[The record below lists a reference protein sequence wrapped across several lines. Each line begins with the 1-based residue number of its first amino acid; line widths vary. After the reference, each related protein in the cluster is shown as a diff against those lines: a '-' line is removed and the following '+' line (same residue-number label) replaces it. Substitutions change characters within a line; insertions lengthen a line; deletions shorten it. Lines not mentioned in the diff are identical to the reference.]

1 MRPLLFI
8 LALAACSSPTVA
20 PRDCTPG
27 QTVSCDCPGGA
38 AAVQVCGTDGRLGGC
53 MCADAG
59 EAIDTGSTTD
69 SGACSPL
76 QSRCNGVCVDLV
88 SDSSNC
94 GACNAPC
101 AGTQICR
108 ASRCQPRDGGC
119 AAGQMLCGAAC
130 VDVLTDNTNCGA
142 CGRVCG
148 TSSRCVSGTCLEGD
162 AGTVQDAGGMD
173 AVVTPADVPATG
185 TDALLGGD
193 VVCRTP
199 EQPILRRCNSDNDC
213 ESCAPFTSGLPWCCR
228 GTGYCENTSACR
240 WDAGRFVPDVQSA
253 CENLPRCREH
263 ADCRRLCLP
272 RPNEIWCCGAGGEC
286 GTRRS
291 DQSCGG

>member
-1 MRPLLFI
+1 
-8 LALAACSSPTVA
+8 
-20 PRDCTPG
+20 
-27 QTVSCDCPGGA
+27 
-38 AAVQVCGTDGRLGGC
+38 
-53 MCADAG
+53 
-59 EAIDTGSTTD
+59 
-69 SGACSPL
+69 
-76 QSRCNGVCVDLV
+76 
-88 SDSSNC
+88 
-94 GACNAPC
+94 
-101 AGTQICR
+101 
-108 ASRCQPRDGGC
+108 
-119 AAGQMLCGAAC
+119 MLCGAAC

-228 GTGYCENTSACR
+228 GTGYCENTSAL
-240 WDAGRFVPDVQSA
+240 WPSA
-253 CENLPRCREH
+253 TTSSRVSMSRSTFDERVASCP
-263 ADCRRLCLP
+263 
-272 RPNEIWCCGAGGEC
+272 
-286 GTRRS
+286 GTRPRW
-291 DQSCGG
+291 QAA